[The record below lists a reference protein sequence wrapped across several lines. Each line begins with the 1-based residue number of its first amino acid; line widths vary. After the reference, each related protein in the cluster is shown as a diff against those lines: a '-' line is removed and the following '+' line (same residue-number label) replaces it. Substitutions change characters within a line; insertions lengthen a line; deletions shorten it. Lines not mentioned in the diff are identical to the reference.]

1 MRKFT
6 YLWLGYLI
14 AEIGDRMAW
23 FAITLWVWD
32 QTGLA
37 TALTL
42 TGFFYQLPRIFTAL
56 FAGILVDRTS
66 RKRLLLLSKLVAAL
80 CTLALLGLY
89 LAGQL
94 AIWHL
99 YVTILINGGFSRFGS
114 IAYRAS
120 IKMLVRPDQYVRA
133 NSMDTAMGYAS
144 SIVAPPLAG
153 LLYPMIQLGG
163 LWCIELATAAV
174 CLTVIALLHI
184 PQPPP
189 EDIPVEKATSP
200 IAAVWKEISFGY
212 RQLLGSSGLRSL
224 LLVTTLFHATLR
236 LSDVIYDPFILAR
249 TNGSSE
255 ALAAVS
261 SMAGIGGVTSAVLIS
276 LWGGPKRRVSGM
288 LTGFIGAGLAKIVFG
303 LGQSLRIW
311 LPAQFFSSM
320 SFPLILGSEM
330 SLWSLA
336 TPAAV
341 QGRVFASHILT
352 YDLVSVPITFIAGPL
367 SDTVFEP
374 AMQSSAAMQAVFG
387 PIVGTGPGA
396 GMALLFSG
404 SAMICFLVGAL
415 SWRLPRLRG
424 LEEEEKQPIISG
436 KADC

>member
-6 YLWLGYLI
+6 ILWLGYLI

-42 TGFFYQLPRIFTAL
+42 TGFFSQLPRIFTAL

-66 RKRLLLLSKLVAAL
+66 RKRLMLLSKFVAAL
-80 CTLALLGLY
+80 STLSLLGLS
-89 LAGQL
+89 LAGHL

-99 YVTILINGGFSRFGS
+99 YVTIFINGGFSRFGS

-133 NSMDTAMGYAS
+133 NSMDTAMWYAS
-144 SIVAPPLAG
+144 GIVAPPLAG
-153 LLYPMIQLGG
+153 LLYPIIGFGG
-163 LWCIELATAAV
+163 LWCIELATTAV
-174 CLTVIALLHI
+174 CLTVVALLHI

-189 EDIPVEKATSP
+189 EAAEIPEEKASNR
-200 IAAVWKEISFGY
+200 IAAVWKEVSFGY
-212 RQLLGSSGLRSL
+212 RQLLGSPQLRSL
-224 LLVTTLFHATLR
+224 LLVTTLFHATLQ
-236 LSDVIYDPFILAR
+236 LSNVIYDPFVLAR
-249 TNGSSE
+249 TDGSSE
-255 ALAAVS
+255 ALALVTA
-261 SMAGIGGVTSAVLIS
+261 MAGIGGVTSAVLIS

-288 LTGFIGAGLAKIVFG
+288 LTGFMGAGLANILFG
-303 LGQSLRIW
+303 LGQSLSVW
-311 LPAQFFSSM
+311 MPLQFFSSM

-330 SLWSLA
+330 ALWTLA

-352 YDLVSVPITFIAGPL
+352 YDLVSVPITFVVGPL
-367 SDTVFEP
+367 SDRVFEP
-374 AMQSSAAMQAVFG
+374 AMQSSAMMQTVFG
-387 PIVGTGPGA
+387 PIVGTGPGS

-404 SAMICFLVGAL
+404 SSMICLMVGGW
-415 SWRLPRLRG
+415 SWRLPALRG
-424 LEEEEKQPIISG
+424 LEEE
-436 KADC
+436 

>member
-1 MRKFT
+1 
-6 YLWLGYLI
+6 
-14 AEIGDRMAW
+14 MAW

-66 RKRLLLLSKLVAAL
+66 RKRLMLLSKLVAAL

-114 IAYRAS
+114 ISYRAS

-153 LLYPMIQLGG
+153 LLYPIIGLGS
-163 LWCIELATAAV
+163 LWYIELATAAV
-174 CLTVIALLHI
+174 CLTVITLLQI

-189 EDIPVEKATSP
+189 EEAIPVEKTSSRIAT
-200 IAAVWKEISFGY
+200 VWQEVSFGY
-212 RQLLGSSGLRSL
+212 RYLLGSPQLRSL

-249 TNGSSE
+249 TDGSSE

-261 SMAGIGGVTSAVLIS
+261 SMAGIGGVTSAILIS
-276 LWGGPKRRVSGM
+276 FWGGPKRRVSGM
-288 LTGFIGAGLAKIVFG
+288 LTGFMGAGLAKIVFG
-303 LGQSLRIW
+303 LGQSLSVW
-311 LPAQFFSSM
+311 LPSQFFSSM

-352 YDLVSVPITFIAGPL
+352 YDLVSVPITFMAGPL
-367 SDTVFEP
+367 SDKVFEP

-387 PIVGTGPGA
+387 PIVGIGPGA

-404 SAMICFLVGAL
+404 SAMICFLVGVL
-415 SWRLPRLRG
+415 SWRLPALRG
-424 LEEEEKQPIISG
+424 LEKTERQQPITHHL
-436 KADC
+436 